1 MSRIPSLRRKG
12 TIKNFHPEHYA
23 VGELETIVMGRTCEA
38 YAFAMR
44 REDVPKGVREKAK
57 KESDRRRRIK
67 KRNLMYRK

>member
-23 VGELETIVMGRTCEA
+23 LGELEIIARGRTCEA

-57 KESDRRRRIK
+57 VELKKRERRR
-67 KRNLMYRK
+67 